1 VNKCYTTGDTL
12 SDLYN
17 VLEGF
22 NSDQQKIDTYDAISD
37 ALDNT
42 MGVSD
47 EERNGILRCLQEL
60 GLIIPPP

>member
-1 VNKCYTTGDTL
+1 MNKCYTTGDTL

-42 MGVSD
+42 MGVSE

>member
-1 VNKCYTTGDTL
+1 MNKCYTTGDTL

-42 MGVSD
+42 MGVSE

-60 GLIIPPP
+60 GLIIPPS

>member
-1 VNKCYTTGDTL
+1 MNKCYTTGDTL

-22 NSDQQKIDTYDAISD
+22 TNDQQKIDTYDAISD

-42 MGVSD
+42 MGVSE

>member
-1 VNKCYTTGDTL
+1 L

-22 NSDQQKIDTYDAISD
+22 TSDQQKIDTYDAISD

-42 MGVSD
+42 MGVSE
-47 EERNGILRCLQEL
+47 EERNRILRCLQEL

>member
-1 VNKCYTTGDTL
+1 M

-22 NSDQQKIDTYDAISD
+22 TSDQQKIDTYDAISD

-42 MGVSD
+42 MGVSE

-60 GLIIPPP
+60 GLIIPPS

>member
-1 VNKCYTTGDTL
+1 M

-22 NSDQQKIDTYDAISD
+22 TSDQQKIDTYDAISD

-42 MGVSD
+42 MGVSE

>member
-1 VNKCYTTGDTL
+1 L

-42 MGVSD
+42 MGVSE
-47 EERNGILRCLQEL
+47 EERKEILRCLQEL